1 MRGCGGWGGSP
12 AAGDED
18 GLAVISGAGGGFT
31 GSDGRRR
38 KKMDLSSFLLPLSC
52 CAVSPPLPLLIPPL
66 FTLSSLSIS
75 SSPVLPFQSPP
86 PFSRAVIGEPP
97 VIISGPVHPP
107 PLLLSPPLLHSSTLH
122 PFSSPSTSFP
132 PVLRSDPSLF
142 SLSFPPLSSWPF
154 LYSFPYSHPLL
165 LLLSSL
171 LSPSPPCFPLIL
183 LSQLQCSN
191 RFVEVS
197 NHFFFIII
205 FYSSD

>member
-1 MRGCGGWGGSP
+1 MKGYGGVGGSP

-52 CAVSPPLPLLIPPL
+52 CAVSPPLPLLIPPIIYSVLPLYFL
-66 FTLSSLSIS
+66 FTCPSLPVS
-75 SSPVLPFQSPP
+75 SSFQQSCDWRTSSDHIWPCSPP
-86 PFSRAVIGEPP
+86 P
-97 VIISGPVHPP
+97 
-107 PLLLSPPLLHSSTLH
+107 LLSPPLLHSSTLH

-132 PVLRSDPSLF
+132 PVLSSAPSLF
-142 SLSFPPLSSWPF
+142 SLSFPPLSSCPF
-154 LYSFPYSHPLL
+154 LYSFPYFHPLL

-197 NHFFFIII
+197 NHFFYYYFLLL
-205 FYSSD
+205 

>member
-1 MRGCGGWGGSP
+1 MGGGGSP

-31 GSDGRRR
+31 GSDGRKR

-75 SSPVLPFQSPP
+75 SSPVLPFQSPL

-107 PLLLSPPLLHSSTLH
+107 PLLLSPLLLHSSTLH
-122 PFSSPSTSFP
+122 PFSSPSTFFP
-132 PVLRSDPSLF
+132 PVLLSSRSRSVSFLPFLPSPLLMCL
-142 SLSFPPLSSWPF
+142 SLLLPLLSSSSPTPLLLSLTLSPLLSSHPPLSASMF
-154 LYSFPYSHPLL
+154 QPL
-165 LLLSSL
+165 
-171 LSPSPPCFPLIL
+171 C
-183 LSQLQCSN
+183 
-191 RFVEVS
+191 
-197 NHFFFIII
+197 
-205 FYSSD
+205 